1 MSSPRD
7 MLARLIEIPG
17 VRAAVLV
24 GREGLLIEAAGRG
37 DERLREALSA
47 LGASA
52 LSVTEALGAE
62 LGAGPTV
69 GALLEYDDALVSVDP
84 LGEFATVVTLAEN
97 AASLGRV
104 RHTLR
109 ASQAELMRL
118 LDLR

>member
-1 MSSPRD
+1 MPSPRE
-7 MLARLIEIPG
+7 LLSRLIEIPG

-24 GREGLLIEAAGRG
+24 GREGLLIESVGRA
-37 DERLREALSA
+37 DDRTREALGA

-52 LSVTEALGAE
+52 LSVTESLGAE

-69 GALLEYDDALVSVDP
+69 ATILEYEDALVSVDP

-97 AASLGRV
+97 AASLGRI
-104 RHTLR
+104 RHTLQ
-109 ASQAELMRL
+109 SQQAELLRL